1 MLRHSLAKLLG
12 SSAQLRYAVYEF
24 FTGKTPIRLGEV
36 NVATI
41 KNPAKQHNVNIIDF
55 YTIRDNNLMIACYLL
70 APAAE

>member
-12 SSAQLRYAVYEF
+12 SCAQLRYAVYEF
-24 FTGKTPIRLGEV
+24 STEKTIRLGEV

-55 YTIRDNNLMIACYLL
+55 YTIRDNNLRIACYLL
-70 APAAE
+70 VPAAE